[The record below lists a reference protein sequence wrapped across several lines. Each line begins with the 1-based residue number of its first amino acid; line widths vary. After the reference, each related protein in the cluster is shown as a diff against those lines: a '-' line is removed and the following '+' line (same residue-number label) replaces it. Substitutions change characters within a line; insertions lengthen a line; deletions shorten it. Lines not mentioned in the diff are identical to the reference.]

1 MEEPLAYP
9 LIFLTKKYLS
19 ALSKEISTLSIDR
32 YFYVLIL
39 IDNHDENLSQK
50 ILADLLQIDKSYM
63 VTILNYLED
72 NGYILRQKNAND
84 RREQLIKLTSKA
96 KEDIPLIRNTISEL
110 NNRSLKNIS
119 ESKKQIFNDV
129 LRIMRSN
136 LSDIVLNKSCS
147 LLKNFN

>member
-72 NGYILRQKNAND
+72 HGYILRQKNAND

-96 KEDIPLIRNTISEL
+96 KEDIPLIRNAISEL
-110 NNRSLKNIS
+110 NNRSLKNVS

-129 LRIMRSN
+129 LRLMQSN

>member
-72 NGYILRQKNAND
+72 HGYILRQKNAYD

-96 KEDIPLIRNTISEL
+96 KENIPLIRNAISEL

-129 LRIMRSN
+129 LRIMQSN

>member
-72 NGYILRQKNAND
+72 HGYILRQKNAND

-96 KEDIPLIRNTISEL
+96 KEDIPLIRNAISEL

-129 LRIMRSN
+129 LRIMQSN

>member
-72 NGYILRQKNAND
+72 NGYILRQKNTND

-96 KEDIPLIRNTISEL
+96 KEDIPLIRNAISEL

-129 LRIMRSN
+129 LRIMQSN

>member
-1 MEEPLAYP
+1 MKKPLSYS

-19 ALSKEISTLSIDR
+19 ALSKETNTLSIDR

-50 ILADLLQIDKSYM
+50 ILAHLLQIDKSYM

-96 KEDIPLIRNTISEL
+96 KEDIPLIRNTISA
-110 NNRSLKNIS
+110 
-119 ESKKQIFNDV
+119 NDSGSGWTF
-129 LRIMRSN
+129 RMR
-136 LSDIVLNKSCS
+136 
-147 LLKNFN
+147 

>member
-19 ALSKEISTLSIDR
+19 TLSKEISTLSIDR

-72 NGYILRQKNAND
+72 NGYILRQKNTND
-84 RREQLIKLTSKA
+84 RREQLIKLTSQA
-96 KEDIPLIRNTISEL
+96 KEDIPLIRNAISEL
-110 NNRSLKNIS
+110 NNRSLKNVS

-129 LRIMRSN
+129 LRIIQSN

>member
-72 NGYILRQKNAND
+72 NGYILRQKNTND

-96 KEDIPLIRNTISEL
+96 KEDIPLIRNAISEL
-110 NNRSLKNIS
+110 NNRSLKNVS

-129 LRIMRSN
+129 LRIIQSN